1 MHVSYMV
8 LLIGVCE
15 KIPAS
20 SEGIPAGRTYLNN
33 MIGCWLFNVQ
43 RKIFHAYSLISKNYT
58 KMRAEWNNG
67 GNDFF
72 TATVATTMRLLF
84 F

>member
-1 MHVSYMV
+1 
-8 LLIGVCE
+8 
-15 KIPAS
+15 
-20 SEGIPAGRTYLNN
+20 

-58 KMRAEWNNG
+58 NMRAEWNNG

-72 TATVATTMRLLF
+72 TATGKEWIIE
-84 F
+84 